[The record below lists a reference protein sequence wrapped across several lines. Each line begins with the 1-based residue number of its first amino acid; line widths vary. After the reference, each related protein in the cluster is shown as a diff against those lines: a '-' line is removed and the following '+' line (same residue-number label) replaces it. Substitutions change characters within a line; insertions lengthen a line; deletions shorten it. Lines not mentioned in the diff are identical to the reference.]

1 MAEEEEFPPEQ
12 RGENTMLRDAM
23 DALREGDR
31 ARARDLL
38 TRLLKTDQ
46 KNPTYWVWL
55 SAAMETQKEQLYCL
69 QMAIQADPDNAV
81 AKRGLTILG
90 GMAPDDSMPP
100 FPVNRPRQW
109 EEKLILPKEPR
120 AEGKRGWANPVVR
133 LLTILIVATVV
144 LGGLYYGSLYLRL
157 TAAPLPIK
165 LTSTH
170 HPTFT
175 LSLTPSETPLIR
187 TATPTFVGATPLW
200 MFLNSTYT
208 PTPLYVLT
216 EHPVTSQSA
225 FESALRFLA
234 VKDYTNA
241 LVLFQQAIGLE
252 PDAPDLYYYIGEIY
266 RVQGIYRKARDAYQ
280 KAIEIDPLFAPAFLG
295 RAESNLGIN
304 PNAEILDDLGEA
316 IILDPNFT
324 EAYIVRGAY
333 LTNHDALAAE
343 ADLTQAVQISPGS
356 AMAYLDLA
364 NVQLVLGKF
373 DSALASAIRANQL
386 DLTLVPAYLTLG
398 QAYLATG
405 QAASAVSVLQTYTI
419 YAPDD
424 TSAFLKLGIAYN
436 AAGQYASAVDI
447 LTKAA
452 SFDRRNAQIYFQRGT
467 AYLNLDKPQL
477 AEDDFKLAITY
488 DPSFYDAHL
497 ALAMA
502 YDKQGFPG
510 DAYVQVE
517 KNVYPLAKTDKTK
530 AQVYYWEAIFLEEI
544 GDPSSLEGAKND
556 WNQLISLPAEAMP
569 EQWRNEAFLH
579 LNKTPTFTPTTF
591 MTQTPSLTNTRFPT
605 LTPTLTVFP

>member
-1 MAEEEEFPPEQ
+1 MAEAEEFPPEQ
-12 RGENTMLRDAM
+12 RGDNIMLRDAM

-46 KNPTYWVWL
+46 KNPRYWIWL

-81 AKRGLTILG
+81 AKRGLTILEG
-90 GMAPDDSMPP
+90 LAPDDSLPP

-109 EEKLILPKEPR
+109 EEKLILPKEPC
-120 AEGKRGWANPVVR
+120 AEGKRGWANPVIR
-133 LLTILIVATVV
+133 LFTILIVAAVV
-144 LGGLYYGSLYLRL
+144 TGGLYYGSLYLHL
-157 TAAPLPIK
+157 NAAPLPIK

-187 TATPTFVGATPLW
+187 TATPTFIGATPLW

-225 FESALRFLA
+225 FEFGLRFLA
-234 VKDYTNA
+234 LKDYTNA

-266 RVQGIYRKARDAYQ
+266 RVQGNYRKARDAYQ

-295 RAESNLGIN
+295 RAQSNLGIN
-304 PNAEILDDLGEA
+304 PNAAILDDLGEA

-324 EAYIVRGAY
+324 EAYIFRGAF
-333 LTNHDALAAE
+333 LTNHDALSAE
-343 ADLTQAVQISPGS
+343 ADLTQAVQISPDS
-356 AMAYLDLA
+356 ALAYLDLA

-373 DSALASAIRANQL
+373 DSALASAIRANEL

-424 TSAFLKLGIAYN
+424 NSGI
-436 AAGQYASAVDI
+436 
-447 LTKAA
+447 
-452 SFDRRNAQIYFQRGT
+452 
-467 AYLNLDKPQL
+467 
-477 AEDDFKLAITY
+477 FKTGYRI
-488 DPSFYDAHL
+488 
-497 ALAMA
+497 
-502 YDKQGFPG
+502 QCC
-510 DAYVQVE
+510 
-517 KNVYPLAKTDKTK
+517 
-530 AQVYYWEAIFLEEI
+530 
-544 GDPSSLEGAKND
+544 
-556 WNQLISLPAEAMP
+556 
-569 EQWRNEAFLH
+569 R
-579 LNKTPTFTPTTF
+579 
-591 MTQTPSLTNTRFPT
+591 
-605 LTPTLTVFP
+605 TVFVSG